1 MSLLRT
7 ETTDVNG
14 NTSSSIV
21 VPEIAQL
28 VIAVALIAAFVVCS
42 IEKIVGTDYLGGAV
56 IAIIGYYFGG
66 KNSTT
71 SATQASSSTLT
82 AANST
87 PTTATPSA

>member
-14 NTSSSIV
+14 NTTSSIV

-42 IEKIVGTDYLGGAV
+42 IEKIAGTDYLGGAV

-71 SATQASSSTLT
+71 SANQASSSTLT
-82 AANST
+82 AATST
-87 PTTATPSA
+87 PTTPTTSA

>member
-14 NTSSSIV
+14 NTTSSIV

-42 IEKIVGTDYLGGAV
+42 IEKLSGTDYMGGAV
-56 IAIIGYYFGG
+56 IAVIGYYFGG

-71 SATQASSSTLT
+71 SANAASSATLN
-82 AANST
+82 AATT
-87 PTTATPSA
+87 PTTTPTTSA